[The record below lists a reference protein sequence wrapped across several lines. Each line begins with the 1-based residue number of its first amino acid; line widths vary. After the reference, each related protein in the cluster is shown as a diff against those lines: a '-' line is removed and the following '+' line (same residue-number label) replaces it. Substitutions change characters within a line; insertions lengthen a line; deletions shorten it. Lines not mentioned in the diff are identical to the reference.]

1 MYSYLIPAQYTIKV
15 VNNLDPG
22 GKTTILLTALDF
34 YSKKCYCICMKDFK
48 KFGDNRGGGRPSFGG
63 KPSFNKFGGDR
74 GDRPA
79 MMHKTTCAECSKT
92 CEVPFRPNGEKP
104 VFCNDCFS
112 SKRGGDSFDRPQK
125 RDFDSR
131 PSGFN
136 KPAPRFEEPRAEQR
150 PDRRIDDLKQQ
161 VESLNAKMDSLI
173 SMMSAKAPAK
183 VVVSEVPAK
192 AEPMKK
198 AAKPTTAKATPKAV
212 AKAAPKAPAKK
223 VAAKKKK

>member
-15 VNNLDPG
+15 INNLDPS
-22 GKTTILLTALDF
+22 GKTTILLTQLDF
-34 YSKKCYCICMKDFK
+34 FSIKCYGIYMKDFK
-48 KFGDNRGGGRPSFGG
+48 KFGDSRGGGRPSFGG

-79 MMHKTTCAECSKT
+79 MMHKATCAECSKI

-112 SKRGGDSFDRPQK
+112 AKRGGEMSQFDRPQK
-125 RDFDSR
+125 RDFESSSR
-131 PSGFN
+131 PGGFS
-136 KPAPRFEEPRAEQR
+136 KPERRFDEPRAEQR

-173 SMMSAKAPAK
+173 AMMSTKTPAAK
-183 VVVSEVPAK
+183 VSTEAPAK

-198 AAKPTTAKATPKAV
+198 AAKPT
-212 AKAAPKAPAKK
+212 AKK
-223 VAAKKKK
+223 VAVKTAVKKVVAKKKK

>member
-1 MYSYLIPAQYTIKV
+1 
-15 VNNLDPG
+15 
-22 GKTTILLTALDF
+22 
-34 YSKKCYCICMKDFK
+34 MKDFK
-48 KFGDNRGGGRPSFGG
+48 KFGDSRGGGRPSFGG

-79 MMHKTTCAECSKT
+79 MMHKATCAECSKT

-112 SKRGGDSFDRPQK
+112 AKRGGEVSQFDRPQK
-125 RDFDSR
+125 RDFESSSR
-131 PSGFN
+131 PGGFS
-136 KPAPRFEEPRAEQR
+136 KPERRFDEPRAEQR

-173 SMMSAKAPAK
+173 AMMSTKAPAVK
-183 VVVSEVPAK
+183 AVTVEAPAK

-198 AAKPTTAKATPKAV
+198 AAKPTTAKAAPKTV
-212 AKAAPKAPAKK
+212 AKAAPKVAKK
-223 VAAKKKK
+223 VVAKKKK